1 MTETTSRICT
11 FRVNGLLLGLKVSDV
26 QEVVKSQHITPV
38 PLAPPIV
45 LGLVNLRGL
54 VLPAVNLKWRLGL
67 QSTENDCGIH
77 VVLRHGTELISLPVD
92 SIEDVV
98 TLDNHRRANPP
109 ENLHLSLRDACAA
122 AWDLGNQLLLE
133 LDPERLIRQRD
144 SENT

>member
-54 VLPAVNLKWRLGL
+54 VLPAVNLKWRIGL

-77 VVLRHGTELISLPVD
+77 VVL
-92 SIEDVV
+92 
-98 TLDNHRRANPP
+98 
-109 ENLHLSLRDACAA
+109 
-122 AWDLGNQLLLE
+122 
-133 LDPERLIRQRD
+133 
-144 SENT
+144 

>member
-1 MTETTSRICT
+1 
-11 FRVNGLLLGLKVSDV
+11 
-26 QEVVKSQHITPV
+26 
-38 PLAPPIV
+38 
-45 LGLVNLRGL
+45 
-54 VLPAVNLKWRLGL
+54 
-67 QSTENDCGIH
+67 
-77 VVLRHGTELISLPVD
+77 LISLPVD

>member
-1 MTETTSRICT
+1 MTEPTSRICT

-38 PLAPPIV
+38 PLAPPLV

-54 VLPAVNLKWRLGL
+54 VLPAVNLKWRIGL
-67 QSTENDCGIH
+67 KSMEGDCGIH

-98 TLDNHRRANPP
+98 TLDNHRRSNPP
-109 ENLHLSLRDACAA
+109 ENLPLSLRDACAA

-133 LDPERLIRQRD
+133 LDPERLIRPRE